1 MLKNMK
7 IIGAFLIS
15 LIPIIIGIKKY
26 MVLVNKATVTKEI
39 FEIFSRLLDK
49 IKYSQKELYYILQ
62 KENND
67 YFVFSNPVILNSD
80 FLLQNGLKKQ
90 EILIFKEFLKAVQSG
105 DRAYVNSQGEAALKE
120 IEGLKNTFEK
130 ELKETGKLYIT
141 VFLGVSAIIFLAL
154 I

>member
-1 MLKNMK
+1 M
-7 IIGAFLIS
+7 
-15 LIPIIIGIKKY
+15 
-26 MVLVNKATVTKEI
+26 NKATIIKQI
-39 FEIFSRLLDK
+39 FEIFNRLLDE

-62 KENND
+62 KENNY

-80 FLLQNGLKKQ
+80 FLLQNGLKMQ
-90 EILIFKEFLKAVQSG
+90 EILILEEFLKAVQSG